1 MARSTGAAGQ
11 NGDGHPLS
19 NVVSSESGRAHS
31 GPRLEADS
39 NPQSVSHYVA
49 DEQASVGRG
58 SKRGAGP
65 RISLR
70 ALSRTEF
77 LPGAALA
84 ARGMIDDPIL
94 IQVFGANP
102 KKRLRRLMHYYAH
115 GMRFI
120 HANGDLLGAFERGSL
135 VGVIGATRPG
145 CCQPRPLDVLRI
157 VPTMV
162 AHTSPAISLR
172 LKRWVDAWARHDPQE
187 EHWHI
192 GLLAVEPRVQG
203 LGVGTK
209 LMVEHCARMDE
220 ARTVSYLETDR
231 AKNVR
236 FYERF
241 GYRIAGQGQA
251 QGIASWFMKRIAGGR
266 GGF

>member
-77 LPGAALA
+77 LPGAALG
-84 ARGMIDDPIL
+84 ARGVIDDPIL
-94 IQVFGANP
+94 IQVFG
-102 KKRLRRLMHYYAH
+102 
-115 GMRFI
+115 G
-120 HANGDLLGAFERGSL
+120 
-135 VGVIGATRPG
+135 
-145 CCQPRPLDVLRI
+145 
-157 VPTMV
+157 
-162 AHTSPAISLR
+162 
-172 LKRWVDAWARHDPQE
+172 
-187 EHWHI
+187 
-192 GLLAVEPRVQG
+192 
-203 LGVGTK
+203 
-209 LMVEHCARMDE
+209 
-220 ARTVSYLETDR
+220 
-231 AKNVR
+231 
-236 FYERF
+236 
-241 GYRIAGQGQA
+241 
-251 QGIASWFMKRIAGGR
+251 
-266 GGF
+266 